1 MDFADVFLPQ
11 ATLLEIFL
19 RGTAIYLVL
28 FAYMRFFRRSAGGI
42 DVADVLVVVLMAD
55 AAQSGLQGTEHSVI
69 GGLLSVATIAAWDYL
84 IDWLAWRFP
93 ALRWLNRAMPT
104 LLIRDGQFLNR
115 NMRAEMITHDELRA
129 QLRQEGLAGPE
140 EVKAAFL
147 EGDGK
152 LSVVKRK

>member
-1 MDFADVFLPQ
+1 MDLADVFLPQ

-55 AAQSGLQGTEHSVI
+55 AAQSGLQGMEHSVI
-69 GGLLSVATIAAWDYL
+69 GGLLSVATIAFWDYL

-93 ALRWLNRAMPT
+93 ALRWLNRAKPT

-152 LSVVKRK
+152 LSVVKKK

>member
-11 ATLLEIFL
+11 ATLLEIFV

-28 FAYMRFFRRSAGGI
+28 FAYLRYFRRSAGGI

-55 AAQSGLQGTEHSVI
+55 AAQSGLQGTEHSVA
-69 GGLLSVATIAAWDYL
+69 GGLLSVATIAFWDYL

-93 ALRWLNRAMPT
+93 AMRRLTRAKPT
-104 LLIRDGQFLNR
+104 LLIRDGIVLHR
-115 NMRAEMITHDELRA
+115 NLRSEMITHEELRA

-140 EVKAAFL
+140 DVKAAFL

-152 LSVVKRK
+152 LSVVRRK

>member
-1 MDFADVFLPQ
+1 MDLADVFLPQ

-55 AAQSGLQGTEHSVI
+55 AAQSGLQGMEHSVI
-69 GGLLSVATIAAWDYL
+69 GGLLSVATIAFWDYL

-93 ALRWLNRAMPT
+93 ALRWLNRAKPT
-104 LLIRDGQFLNR
+104 LLIRDGRFLSR

-152 LSVVKRK
+152 LSGVQRK